1 MEALKKTLSF
11 FIPED
16 AIDANRRR
24 YTRMS
29 GVGMTVTVGETYYEV
44 ENWSEGGLL
53 LKSDNAN
60 NIPSSKY
67 SGDLDITLRF
77 CGDVGMATLQHKGH
91 VIRQSGG
98 RIAIALNPFDD
109 SDKVMFG
116 RLVDSVLTESFVASQ
131 LN

>member
-11 FIPED
+11 FIPEETV
-16 AIDANRRR
+16 DANRRR

-29 GVGMTVTVGETYYEV
+29 GAGMTVTVGETYYDV

-53 LKSDNAN
+53 LKAGNTN
-60 NIPSSKY
+60 LPSSKY
-67 SGDLDITLRF
+67 NDLDITLRF
-77 CGDVGMATLQHKGH
+77 CGEAGMATLTHKGR

-116 RLVDSVLTESFVASQ
+116 RLVDNVLTESFLASQ

>member
-16 AIDANRRR
+16 VIDANRRR

-29 GVGMTVTVGETYYEV
+29 GAGMTVTVGETYYDV

-53 LKSDNAN
+53 LKAENA
-60 NIPSSKY
+60 NIPSTKY
-67 SGDLDITLRF
+67 TDLDITLRF
-77 CGDVGMATLQHKGH
+77 CGEAGMASLKHKGR
-91 VIRQSGG
+91 VIRQANG
-98 RIAIALNPFDD
+98 RIAIALNPFDE

-116 RLVDSVLTESFVASQ
+116 RLVDSVLTESFIASQ

>member
-1 MEALKKTLSF
+1 MEALKKSLSF

-29 GVGMTVTVGETYYEV
+29 GTGMTVTVGETYYDV

-53 LKSDNAN
+53 LKSDNS

-67 SGDLDITLRF
+67 TDLDITLRF
-77 CGDVGMATLQHKGH
+77 CGEIGVATLQHKGR
-91 VIRQSGG
+91 VIRQTDG
-98 RIAIALNPFDD
+98 RIVIALNPFDD
-109 SDKVMFG
+109 NDKVMFG
-116 RLVDSVLTESFVASQ
+116 RLVDSVLTESFIASQ

>member
-11 FIPED
+11 FIPEEV
-16 AIDANRRR
+16 IEANRRR

-53 LKSDNAN
+53 LKSDNS

-67 SGDLDITLRF
+67 SDLEITLRF
-77 CGDVGMATLQHKGH
+77 CGEAGMATLQHTGR
-91 VIRQSGG
+91 VIRQAGG
-98 RIAIALNPFDD
+98 LIAIALNPFDD
-109 SDKVMFG
+109 GDRVMFG